1 MFYADAV
8 LQPGARIELAPE
20 YEERSLYVL
29 EGLIAVRDRSFVA
42 GQMVMLHS
50 DATVVAATDGPSR
63 LLTLGGARHWMVRGI
78 YSGTSCRVRVSALSR
93 LRMIGGRSRFASV
106 PGETEQISLP
116 E

>member
-63 LLTLGGARHWMVRGI
+63 LLTLEARAIGWSEAFIVEL
-78 YSGTSCRVRVSALSR
+78 RVEF
-93 LRMIGGRSRFASV
+93 G
-106 PGETEQISLP
+106 
-116 E
+116 